1 MKRILYV
8 ALAALV
14 CGAWVSGAIADTFTE
29 DFESYPDGLLPSPW
43 YPVWEQVA
51 YTGSGY
57 GDPPGKGLQ
66 GSADLRRTYDRGHAF
81 RHTGGT
87 CTQLSFNA
95 LFGYENVSE
104 ATVGLTTD
112 TSFSTGASFFAG
124 GNGSAC
130 VYAQLF
136 QTNAAPWSGIQLGT
150 RYWDPDLNEGEGGWV
165 VNSIQET
172 GMGADTWYTI
182 ELTLTATDVSIGF
195 YDTEAGPPAY
205 PMGSLPLPPG
215 FVSNHLAVSTRQQG
229 VIDDI
234 EVTAGPTTLG
244 NIDLT
249 ANLLDYTGDLSLMRM
264 AIQVVNSGGATVQA
278 FEVAPAAT
286 TVNQMVLGLPADTY
300 SVSVQ
305 APKWLSKTVSGIA
318 VTPGNT
324 TPVSMD
330 LLNAD
335 LDGDGEVTTTDVS
348 VGIKYRNEVGD

>member
-14 CGAWVSGAIADTFTE
+14 CGAWVSGAVADTFTE
-29 DFESYPDGLLPSPW
+29 DFESYPDGPLPSPW
-43 YPVWEQVA
+43 YQVLEQVV

-57 GDPPGKGLQ
+57 GDPPEKGLQ
-66 GSADLRRTYDRGHAF
+66 GSEDIRRGWNRPHAF

-87 CTQLSFNA
+87 CTQLSFKA
-95 LFGYENVSE
+95 LFGYEQVSE
-104 ATVGLTTD
+104 GTVGLATD
-112 TSFSTGASFFAG
+112 TSSALSG
-124 GNGSAC
+124 GTSSY
-130 VYAQLF
+130 VYAQLV
-136 QTNAAPWSGIQLGT
+136 QTTAAPWSGIALGT
-150 RYWDPDLNEGEGGWV
+150 GYWDPDLNEGEGGWV
-165 VNSIQET
+165 YNSIQEG
-172 GMGADTWYTI
+172 GMGQNQWYTI

-195 YDTEAGPPAY
+195 YETSAGPPAY
-205 PMGSLPLPPG
+205 PMGSLPLPLG
-215 FVSNHLAVSTRQQG
+215 FVSNHLAASTRQQG

-234 EVTAGPTTLG
+234 DITAGPTTLG

-249 ANLLDYTGDLSLMRM
+249 ANLQDYTGDLSLMRM
-264 AIQVVNSGGATVQA
+264 TIEVVNSGGATVQA
-278 FEVAPAAT
+278 FEVAPAST

-300 SVSVQ
+300 SVSVR

-324 TPVSMD
+324 TPVAID

-335 LDGDGEVTTTDVS
+335 LDGDNEVSTTDVS